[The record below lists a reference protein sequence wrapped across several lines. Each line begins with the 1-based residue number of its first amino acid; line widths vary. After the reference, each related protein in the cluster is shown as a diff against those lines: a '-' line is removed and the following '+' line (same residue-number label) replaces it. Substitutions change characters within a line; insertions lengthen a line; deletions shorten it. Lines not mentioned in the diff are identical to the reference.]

1 MIRSRHAETTPEPKA
16 TPQVSR
22 DTPPQEGHEDFF
34 QYSAK
39 VSRQAS
45 VFLLGTL
52 SSLTL
57 GYLFKAYLGRVLG
70 AEALGIYTLGLQ
82 TVGLVVLLAGLGYPY
97 VLARFVAIYRGRR
110 QWTRIR
116 KLLAQ
121 TWQRTWLASACLASL
136 LWLGRRPLAEGL
148 FGAPD
153 LALYLPLFAL
163 LIPLSTSNS
172 LLGQYLRGH
181 QEVTRRTVIH
191 HFVQLPIKIA
201 VTLLLLQLGFGL
213 AGYITA
219 ELVSQLVAVGL
230 LWLFSSRLTPSVAPS
245 APVPSALDAENR
257 AYGRQLLALEILR
270 FLSARIDIFLLGALA
285 TTAEVGIYAMAVT
298 SAAFIPT
305 LLRALNSIFGPMISD
320 LHSRGQ
326 MDLLRRLF
334 KATTRW
340 CVALTCPLVV
350 IIIVFSPALM
360 GLFGEAFVVG
370 RYALVWLAL
379 GQLVNVGTGA
389 VGNLLVMSGH
399 QRLEIWASLLTALA
413 TLGLGILWIPQWGM
427 TGAGAAAG
435 MGLALA
441 NVVRLALVRRFL
453 DLKAYDLSS
462 LRLLPPLTA
471 AAVTTLGVSSLWG
484 SASLLGLLLAPL
496 ASYAVLGLTAWP
508 FLSSQDRALLDRM
521 LSRLPCPKGQSRAG

>member
-1 MIRSRHAETTPEPKA
+1 MSHE
-16 TPQVSR
+16 
-22 DTPPQEGHEDFF
+22 TPPQEGHEAFLH
-34 QYSAK
+34 YSAK

-52 SSLTL
+52 SSVTF
-57 GYLFKAYLGRVLG
+57 GYLFKAYLGRALG

-82 TVGLVVLLAGLGYPY
+82 TVGFVVLLAGLGYPY
-97 VLARFVAIYRGRR
+97 LLARFVAIYRGRHEWAR
-110 QWTRIR
+110 ILQLLTQTTRR
-116 KLLAQ
+116 TLLASGGC
-121 TWQRTWLASACLASL
+121 AFL
-136 LWLGRRPLAEGL
+136 LWWIRRPLAEGL

-163 LIPLSTSNS
+163 LIPLSAVNS

-181 QEVTRRTVIH
+181 QEVTRRTVVT
-191 HFVQLPIKIA
+191 HFVQLPVKIA

-230 LWLFSSRLTPSVAPS
+230 LWLLTARLAP
-245 APVPSALDAENR
+245 PDEVTGLPPPDVPALDTENR
-257 AYGRQLLALEILR
+257 AYGRQLLGLEILR
-270 FLSARIDIFLLGALA
+270 FFSARIDIFLLGALA
-285 TTAEVGIYAMAVT
+285 NTVQVGIYAMAVT

-326 MDLLRRLF
+326 TTLLRRLF
-334 KATTRW
+334 KISTRW
-340 CVALTCPLVV
+340 CLCLTCPLVV

-360 GLFGEAFVVG
+360 GLFGQAFVVG
-370 RYALVWLAL
+370 QYALIWLAL

-399 QRLEIWASLLTALA
+399 QRLEIWASLLTALT
-413 TLGLGILWIPQWGM
+413 TLGLGLWWIPLWGM

-435 MGLALA
+435 LGLALS
-441 NVVRLALVRRFL
+441 NGVRLALVWRHLRL
-453 DLKAYDLSS
+453 EAYDLSS
-462 LRLLPPLTA
+462 LRLLLPLTA
-471 AAVTTLGVSSLWG
+471 AAATAVGVSWLWG

-496 ASYAVLGLTAWP
+496 ATYGVLGLTIWP
-508 FLSSQDRALLDRM
+508 FLSSQDHALLRR
-521 LSRLPCPKGQSRAG
+521 LSSRLPGLGSRFRSG